1 MKRMQKVKVV
11 ATHRPSQTPPIQVRP
26 GDPVQ
31 VHERDDEWPAFVKV
45 TTPAG
50 GSGWIP
56 SRHLS
61 VPAGSATVITAYNTQ
76 ELAGLPDEVL
86 TVVERDD
93 ESGWHWCR
101 NAQGQEGWIP
111 IRSVEPI

>member
-1 MKRMQKVKVV
+1 MNRMQKVRVV
-11 ATHRPSQTPPIQVRP
+11 AAHRPSQTPPIQVGP

-31 VHERDDEWPAFVKV
+31 VHERDDDWPAFVKV

-50 GSGWIP
+50 GSGWVP

-61 VPAGSATVITAYNTQ
+61 AGEGSATVVTPYNTL
-76 ELAGLPDEVL
+76 ELVALPGEVL

-93 ESGWHWCR
+93 GSGWLWCR

-111 IRSVEPI
+111 VRSVEPV